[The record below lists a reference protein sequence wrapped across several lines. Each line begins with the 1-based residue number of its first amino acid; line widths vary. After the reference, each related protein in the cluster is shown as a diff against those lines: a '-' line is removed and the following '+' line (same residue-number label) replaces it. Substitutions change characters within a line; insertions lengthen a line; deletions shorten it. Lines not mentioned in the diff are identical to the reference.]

1 MYTRVCPICNN
12 TITYNVKRNCKNMEG
27 KPCKLCHP
35 KLLRESKAE
44 YKNVC
49 ISCGV
54 ESPVKY
60 KPRVKTDWK
69 CEDCRNTKENT
80 CAICNTK
87 FLTRWNAKT
96 CSPKCMH
103 ILIAQNIGGPDVVN
117 VSQID
122 YIRKT
127 RRVGGGKSQSKEN
140 NGMWG
145 KQHSNE
151 TKMAISQLARTRK
164 RKPHSENT
172 KRKMRIAATER
183 MMNRGLRAGINP
195 NACLEIDKF
204 SKQFGYNVKHGLN
217 GGEHYIKELGYFLD
231 GYDEEKNIVIEYDEL
246 HHLTPII
253 KEKDEQRQSEII
265 DLLKCKFIRLSEQV
279 DGSIEVKH
287 IN

>member
-1 MYTRVCPICNN
+1 MYTRICPICNN
-12 TITYNVKRNCKNMEG
+12 TITYNVKGNCKKMEG
-27 KPCKLCHP
+27 RPCKLCHP
-35 KLLRESKAE
+35 KLLKESKAE

-49 ISCGV
+49 ISCGI

-60 KPRVKTDWK
+60 KPRVKKDWK
-69 CEDCRNTKENT
+69 CGDCRNTKENT

-87 FLTRWNAKT
+87 FLTRWEAKT

-103 ILIAQNIGGPDVVN
+103 ILIAQNIGGPDIVN

-145 KQHSNE
+145 KVHTEE
-151 TKMAISQLARTRK
+151 TKL
-164 RKPHSENT
+164 
-172 KRKMRIAATER
+172 KMRLKQTQRFLDTGITPR
-183 MMNRGLRAGINP
+183 INP
-195 NACLEIDKF
+195 TACSHIDNL
-204 SKQFGYNVKHGLN
+204 G
-217 GGEHYIKELGYFLD
+217 KELGYTFQHGNNGGEFYIRELGYYVD
-231 GYDEEKNIVIEYDEL
+231 GYDAKNNIVVEYDEL
-246 HHLTPII
+246 HHQQERR
-253 KEKDEQRQSEII
+253 KQKDLVRQQLII